1 MIHTNNLA
9 QTLSAEKLLL
19 DSNNGLPAHSFV
31 SLSLQVQKK
40 AKSKRQAMKLNR
52 NEGMTAVGQSRRAI
66 YLLGLANMDWSESLL
81 WLDNNSRSEL
91 AVCRAAA
98 APMVAAMEEE
108 DTAAAAAAA
117 DVNRVDGAVFWQ
129 DKHVQM
135 ELQGTPPW

>member
-1 MIHTNNLA
+1 
-9 QTLSAEKLLL
+9 
-19 DSNNGLPAHSFV
+19 
-31 SLSLQVQKK
+31 
-40 AKSKRQAMKLNR
+40 MKLNR
-52 NEGMTAVGQSRRAI
+52 NEGMTEEGQSLRVM

-98 APMVAAMEEE
+98 APMAAAMEEE
-108 DTAAAAAAA
+108 DAAAAAA
-117 DVNRVDGAVFWQ
+117 DVNREDGAVFWQ